1 MAFARKVGRGSR
13 LWLPFFL
20 VCAAF
25 ASVSAQEGNSASTQS
40 SIKVDE
46 EGRLLIDVDVGGRG
60 TYPFLLDTGAD
71 RTVVYRTL
79 TVLAELDA
87 VPLRSERVRT
97 ATGTREMQLYQLEYV
112 EALGMRLPIGETVV
126 FPDPR
131 TRERYGILGVDL
143 MRGRTLQVLGAE
155 AKLLEEAPSY
165 DGEGWHTIAGR
176 PVGRG
181 SIAVMVQIGDLE
193 VPAFVDTGAARTIIN
208 QPALFALEDAYG
220 DALKGG
226 YTTVAAAGGRMVARR
241 LTAPKLSIGDWQLE
255 QQALVAAQLPVF
267 TFWGARRV
275 PAMILGADILFSAN
289 GVAMDFENW
298 RLMVKPRS

>member
-1 MAFARKVGRGSR
+1 MAFKKNVGRGSR
-13 LWLPFFL
+13 LWLPFFMVFFGL
-20 VCAAF
+20 AGALAQDGGVP
-25 ASVSAQEGNSASTQS
+25 SANPV
-40 SIKVDE
+40 KVDE

-79 TVLAELDA
+79 TVLAELEA

-97 ATGTREMQLYQLEYV
+97 ATGTREMQLYQLDYV

-165 DGEGWHTIAGR
+165 EGEGWYTIAGR

-181 SIAVMVQIGDLE
+181 SLAVMVRIGDLE

-220 DALKGG
+220 EELKGG

-241 LTAPKLSIGDWQLE
+241 LTAPQLSIGDWQLA
-255 QQALVAAQLPVF
+255 QQDLVAAQLPVF
-267 TFWGARRV
+267 TFWGARQV
-275 PAMILGADILFSAN
+275 PAMILGADILFSAS
-289 GVAMDFENW
+289 GVAMDFDRW
-298 RLMVKPRS
+298 RLMVKPRN